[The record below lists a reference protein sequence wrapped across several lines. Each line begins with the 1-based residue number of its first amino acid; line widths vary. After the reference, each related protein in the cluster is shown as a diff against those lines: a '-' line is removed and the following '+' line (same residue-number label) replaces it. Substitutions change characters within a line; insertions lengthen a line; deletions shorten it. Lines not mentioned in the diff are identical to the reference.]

1 MSLYRNTVSDLL
13 WETLIKLMNTE
24 EFQAFRLVGGT
35 SLSLQIG
42 HRASVDINLFTDVDY
57 GSIDFNRLDTKI
69 RELFP
74 FVQPDTIQNQ
84 IGMGTS
90 YFVGTDVENLI
101 KLDIFYTDNFV
112 FPLHESDNIRLAAI
126 EEIIAMKL
134 EIIGN
139 KGRKKDFWDIHE
151 LLNSYS
157 LDQMLEFYIKRHPY
171 GHTKEELLQKLID
184 FSEAD
189 HDFDPI
195 CYKGKIWE
203 LIKQDFQNLI
213 K

>member
-1 MSLYRNTVSDLL
+1 MTLYRNTVSDLL
-13 WETLIKLMNTE
+13 WETLLKLMNTE
-24 EFQAFRLVGGT
+24 EFLPFRLVGGT

-42 HRASVDINLFTDVDY
+42 HRESVDIDLFTDVDY
-57 GSIDFNRLDTKI
+57 GSIDFNTLDTKI

-74 FVQPDTIQNQ
+74 FVQPDTIHNQ
-84 IGMGTS
+84 IGMGIS

-112 FPLHESDNIRLAAI
+112 FPIHEPDNIRLAAI

-134 EIIGN
+134 EVIGI

-151 LLNSYS
+151 LLNNYS
-157 LDQMLEFYIKRHPY
+157 LDQMFVFYFKRYPY
-171 GHTKEELLQKLID
+171 GHTKEELLEKLID
-184 FSEAD
+184 FTEAD
-189 HDFDPI
+189 NDFNPI

-203 LIKQDFQNLI
+203 LIKQDFEKLI